1 MGTVSYST
9 NTRTTRG
16 EQILL
21 TGIAGTV
28 LFVIASLL
36 FFIGFELLYLG
47 RIYPGVSIANVDV
60 GGLSP
65 SEAAN
70 QISEALDFPHT
81 GRILISGPDQNWLA
95 TPAEL
100 GLYLDPE
107 ITAQNAFKVGR
118 SGNLFRRCSDQFN
131 AWYYHHQL
139 PPAFILDERMAFN
152 YLARLAQQINTPV
165 EEPRL
170 IIENTEVLIQP
181 GQVGHHVNMEA
192 TLDLLA
198 AQMRSLQD
206 GIVPL
211 IITDTQPK
219 IKNVE
224 AQAKLAK
231 NILSEP
237 LKLTMPK
244 DQSGDLGPWIF
255 TPTDLAEMI
264 VFEAVQQ
271 DDEAYYEVTLSSTQL
286 RSFLT
291 QLAPALKV
299 QPENPRFIF
308 NDETRQL
315 ELLRSAIIG
324 RELDIEKSLSAIQ
337 EKALQSQ
344 HNVSLEFI
352 FTPPPIQ
359 DEATAEELGITELIH
374 AETSYFF
381 GSSGPRI
388 QNISAS
394 ASSFH
399 GVLVAPGE
407 TFSMAKYL
415 GDISLDNGYAEALII
430 YGDQTI
436 TGVGGGVCQVSTTL
450 FRTAF
455 FSGFPIV
462 ERHAH
467 AYRVSYYEKD
477 AGNQVDPNLAGLD
490 ATVYVPVVD
499 FKFINDTGHWLLME
513 TYVNPTYRTII
524 WKFYSTSDNRTVE
537 WETTGPTHIVEAPE
551 PIYRENPELEKGE
564 VEQVDWEADGA
575 DVTVQ
580 RTVYRDGEIL
590 LEDTFFTH
598 YEPWR
603 AIYEYGP
610 GTEGM
615 PPEQKEDND
624 EGEED

>member
-1 MGTVSYST
+1 MSTISYPT
-9 NTRTTRG
+9 NTRATRG
-16 EQILL
+16 EQFLL
-21 TGIAGTV
+21 AALAGTV
-28 LFVIASLL
+28 LFVITLL
-36 FFIGFELLYLG
+36 FLLIGFELLYLG

-70 QISEALDFPHT
+70 EINRNLDFPET
-81 GRILISGPDQNWLA
+81 GRILIAGQNENWLA
-95 TPAEL
+95 SPAEL
-100 GLYLDPE
+100 GLFLDPE
-107 ITAQNAFKVGR
+107 TAAQNAFKVGR
-118 SGNLFRRCSDQFN
+118 DGNLFKRFSDQFN
-131 AWYYHHQL
+131 AWYYHYDL
-139 PPAFILDERMAFN
+139 PLTLILDERMAFT
-152 YLARLAQQINTPV
+152 YIDHLAQQINTPV
-165 EEPRL
+165 VEPSLR
-170 IIENTEVLIQP
+170 IENTDVLIQQ
-181 GQVGHHVNMEA
+181 GQVGHHVNIEA
-192 TLDLLA
+192 TLDLLT

-211 IITDTQPK
+211 IITDTHPK

-224 AQAKLAK
+224 AQAQLAK
-231 NILSEP
+231 SILSEP
-237 LKLTMPK
+237 LKLTMPE
-244 DQSGDLGPWIF
+244 DQPDNLGPWVF
-255 TPTDLAEMI
+255 NPADLAEMI
-264 VFEAVQQ
+264 VFESVEENS
-271 DDEAYYEVTLSSTQL
+271 DTYYEVALSSAQL
-286 RSFLT
+286 YSFLS
-291 QLAPALKV
+291 QLAPTL
-299 QPENPRFIF
+299 QIEPENPRFIF

-315 ELLRSAIIG
+315 ELIESAIIG
-324 RELDIEKSLSAIQ
+324 RELDIEKSLTVVQ
-337 EKALQSQ
+337 EKVLQSN
-344 HNVSLEFI
+344 HKISLEFI
-352 FTPPPIQ
+352 FTPPTIR
-359 DEATAEELGITELIH
+359 DDAVAEDLGITELIH

-388 QNISAS
+388 QNISAA

-407 TFSMAKYL
+407 TFSMAENL

-477 AGNQVDPNLAGLD
+477 AGNQVDPRLAGLD
-490 ATVYVPVVD
+490 ATVYVPIVD
-499 FKFINDTGHWLLME
+499 FKFTNDTEHWLLME

-524 WKFYSTSDNRTVE
+524 WKFYSTSDNRTVN

-580 RTVYRDGEIL
+580 RTVYRDEEIL
-590 LEDTFFTH
+590 LKDTFFTH

-615 PPEQKEDND
+615 PPEKEENS
-624 EGEED
+624 EEDED